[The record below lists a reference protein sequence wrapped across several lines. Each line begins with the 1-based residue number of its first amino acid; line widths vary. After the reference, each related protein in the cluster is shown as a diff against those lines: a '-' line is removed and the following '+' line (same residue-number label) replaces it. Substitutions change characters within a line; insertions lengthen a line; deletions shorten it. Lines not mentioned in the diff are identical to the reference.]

1 MKKSLKIL
9 IGFIIVIS
17 IGVLGKTLYI
27 ANKIDK
33 NMKIEKKNR
42 RRKRNHR
49 KFIHKF
55 W

>member
-27 ANKIDK
+27 ADKIDR
-33 NMKIEKKNR
+33 NMKIEKKIEEE
-42 RRKRNHR
+42 KETLSG
-49 KFIHKF
+49 
-55 W
+55 